1 MNANNGFFPGVGLS
15 TRSPLILLRRFLF
28 KIVFLLIINQCIVFN
43 SAHVILI
50 FSICLII
57 KLRYAA
63 TPQILIEYDWPIFL
77 QNFNTVIVMR
87 PWFLKME
94 PRPGILRYFGPLPVA
109 SGGGEN
115 VAGPSSSS
123 SRDSKRPANDESD
136 RKAKRPKREL
146 GLRKKVTTVE
156 GWRRKDNLKWIAYE
170 SEQHDKSRIFCV
182 RNRSFRLT
190 ASPSVQLSLRS
201 LLHFSKFIFGYFK

>member
-1 MNANNGFFPGVGLS
+1 
-15 TRSPLILLRRFLF
+15 
-28 KIVFLLIINQCIVFN
+28 
-43 SAHVILI
+43 
-50 FSICLII
+50 
-57 KLRYAA
+57 
-63 TPQILIEYDWPIFL
+63 
-77 QNFNTVIVMR
+77 
-87 PWFLKME
+87 ME

-170 SEQHDKSRIFCV
+170 SEQHDKSRVARVWCRSCRRKPDIARKYSEASGKIASIDAFIDGT
-182 RNRSFRLT
+182 RNVKKTNMDRHTESRAHQMAHGMYFHFVLLY
-190 ASPSVQLSLRS
+190 SVYSYAAKLYVCTGAIIESA
-201 LLHFSKFIFGYFK
+201 LLHVLL